1 MKNMTPRLLATLAM
15 SSMLAACGGGGGD
28 SGTTPPVTPPAPA
41 PVCTASAAIPDPG
54 ATAPQ
59 VTLVVTNGVGVSGNV
74 VLTLDATRAP
84 ITTANFLA
92 YVNSGFF
99 NGTVIHRHSP
109 NFVLQGGGWA
119 GPIAVG
125 GAWPVRKPNSTGPIV
140 LEDNVGLSNLC
151 LTVAMARTT
160 APNTATSEFF
170 FNLRNNNAD
179 LDLGNRNTPDGRG
192 YAVFGSVT
200 SGSSVITA
208 MTTADCARW
217 SSYPFG
223 GTDCLPAPNI
233 TITTATR
240 TR

>member
-1 MKNMTPRLLATLAM
+1 MKTMTPRLLATLAM

-54 ATAPQ
+54 PTAPQ
-59 VTLVVTNGVGVSGNV
+59 VTLAVTNGVGVNGNV
-74 VLTLDATRAP
+74 VLTLDAVRAP

-109 NFVLQGGGWA
+109 GFVLQGGGWA

-125 GAWPVRKPNSTGPIV
+125 GAWPARKPNATGPIV

-151 LTVAMARTT
+151 LTVAMARTS
-160 APNTATSEFF
+160 APDSATSEFF
-170 FNLRNNNAD
+170 INIANNTG
-179 LDLGNRNTPDGRG
+179 LDRTATARG

-200 SGSSVITA
+200 SGASIVTA
-208 MTTADCARW
+208 MTTATC
-217 SSYPFG
+217 SSWAAYPFG
-223 GTDCLPAPNI
+223 GDCLPAPNI
-233 TITTATR
+233 TITSATR

>member
-1 MKNMTPRLLATLAM
+1 MMNWTRRLLAVSA
-15 SSMLAACGGGGGD
+15 SSALLAACGGGGGD
-28 SGTTPPVTPPAPA
+28 SGTSPPFTPPAPG

-59 VTLVVTNGVGVSGNV
+59 VTLAVTNGAGVSGNI

-109 NFVLQGGGWA
+109 SFVLQGGGWA

-125 GAWPVRKPNSTGPIV
+125 GAWPTRKPNSTGPIV

-151 LTVAMARTT
+151 LTVAMART
-160 APNTATSEFF
+160 PVPDSATSEFF
-170 FNLRNNNAD
+170 INIANNTG
-179 LDLGNRNTPDGRG
+179 LDRTPTARG

-200 SGSSVITA
+200 SGASIVTA
-208 MTTADCARW
+208 MTTATCSRW
-217 SSYPFG
+217 AAYPFDNP
-223 GTDCLPAPNI
+223 DCLPAPNI
-233 TITTATR
+233 TITSATR

>member
-1 MKNMTPRLLATLAM
+1 MMNWKQRLLAVSALSAL
-15 SSMLAACGGGGGD
+15 LAACGGGGGD
-28 SGTTPPVTPPAPA
+28 SGTAPPVTPPAPA

-54 ATAPQ
+54 PTAPQ
-59 VTLVVTNGVGVSGNV
+59 VTLAVTNGVGVSGNV
-74 VLTLDATRAP
+74 VLTLDPARAP

-125 GAWPVRKPNSTGPIV
+125 GAWPARKPNSTGPIV

-160 APNTATSEFF
+160 VPDSATSEFF
-170 FNLRNNNAD
+170 INIANNTG
-179 LDLGNRNTPDGRG
+179 LDRTATARG

-200 SGSSVITA
+200 SGASIVTA
-208 MTTADCARW
+208 MTTATC
-217 SSYPFG
+217 SSWAAYPFPG
-223 GTDCLPAPNI
+223 DCLPAPNI
-233 TITTATR
+233 TITSATR